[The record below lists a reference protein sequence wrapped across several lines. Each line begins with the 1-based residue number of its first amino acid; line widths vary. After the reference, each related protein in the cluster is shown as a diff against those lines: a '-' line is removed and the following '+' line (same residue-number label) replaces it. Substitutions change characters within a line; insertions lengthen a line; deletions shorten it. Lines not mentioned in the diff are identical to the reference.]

1 MIPTIWL
8 ASYPKSGNT
17 WLRMLIANLSST
29 DAPADINALA
39 SGGTDGNESTI
50 GVRFVKVQDAYK
62 RPPNAVLAN
71 RGANGAIIMVRDP
84 RDVAASLAAH
94 NSSSVDEAIAF
105 MGDPDDASST
115 PAHQQLRQTL
125 LHWSSHVASWLEQKD
140 IPVHLNRYE
149 DLLLDPV
156 TSFRRALRFAGCA
169 AGDDIIRRAVA
180 YSAFEQLQKQESIHG
195 FREAQSCAGHFFHRG
210 VAGSWRSELTEAQ
223 VARIEVNHGAMM
235 QRLGYKLSV
244 RATPPTLRSASPTS

>member
-29 DAPADINALA
+29 ASPADINALA
-39 SGGTDGNESTI
+39 SGETDDKEPAI
-50 GVRFVKVQDAYK
+50 GVRFVKVHDAYR
-62 RPPNAVLAN
+62 RPPHAVLAD

-94 NSSSVDEAIAF
+94 KSSSVDEAIAL
-105 MGDPDDASST
+105 MGGPETSST
-115 PAHQQLRQTL
+115 STHQELRQKL
-125 LHWSSHVASWLEQKD
+125 PHWSSHVASWLEQKD
-140 IPVHLNRYE
+140 MPVHRIRYE

-169 AGDDIIRRAVA
+169 AGDDAIRRAVA
-180 YSAFEQLQKQESIHG
+180 YSTFEQLQKQERTHG
-195 FREAQSCAGHFFHRG
+195 FREAQPRAGLFFRRG
-210 VAGSWRSELTEAQ
+210 VAGSWRGELTAAQ
-223 VARIEVNHGAMM
+223 IARIEADHGAMM

-244 RATPPTLRSASPTS
+244 RATPQSLSSADPTS

>member
-29 DAPADINALA
+29 EAPADINALA
-39 SGGTDGNESTI
+39 SGETDDKEPAI
-50 GVRFVKVQDAYK
+50 GVRFVKVHDAYG
-62 RPPNAVLAN
+62 RPPNAVLAD

-94 NSSSVDEAIAF
+94 KSSGAGEAIAL
-105 MGDPDDASST
+105 MGGPETSST
-115 PAHQQLRQTL
+115 STHQQLRQKL
-125 LHWSSHVASWLEQKD
+125 PHWSSHVAGWLEQKD
-140 IPVHLNRYE
+140 IPVHLIRYE

-156 TSFRRALRFAGCA
+156 TSFRRAIRFAGCA
-169 AGDDIIRRAVA
+169 AGDDVIRRAVA
-180 YSAFEQLQKQESIHG
+180 YSTFEQLQKQERTRG
-195 FREAQSCAGHFFHRG
+195 FHEAQPCAGLFFRRG
-210 VAGSWRSELTEAQ
+210 VAGSWRGELTAAQ
-223 VARIEVNHGAMM
+223 IARIEVDHGAMM

-244 RATPPTLRSASPTS
+244 RATPQSLSSADPTS